1 MGLSCD
7 SLTYDMNNDQTSDT
21 NDIQNQKTELRAKRN
36 RQVLFIL
43 VLTSYAINMALGA
56 YFMFTK
62 DHANAVTHLMIANM
76 STLFVI
82 DQVYS
87 SSKR

>member
-1 MGLSCD
+1 MGLICG

-21 NDIQNQKTELRAKRN
+21 NNIQNQEAALRTKRN
-36 RQVLFIL
+36 RQVLLIL

-62 DHANAVTHLMIANM
+62 DSANAVTHLMIANM

-82 DQVYS
+82 DQAYS
-87 SSKR
+87 SK

>member
-1 MGLSCD
+1 MGLSCG
-7 SLTYDMNNDQTSDT
+7 SLTYDMNNDQTSDI
-21 NDIQNQKTELRAKRN
+21 NDIQNQETELRAKRN